1 MDEQSVPSRL
11 FRNRT
16 NPHGVRCPMPGIG
29 PIELLLALLLLAL
42 LLGGLWLVVRVI
54 RHAWDSGKPRP
65 PKM

>member
-1 MDEQSVPSRL
+1 
-11 FRNRT
+11 
-16 NPHGVRCPMPGIG
+16 MPGIG